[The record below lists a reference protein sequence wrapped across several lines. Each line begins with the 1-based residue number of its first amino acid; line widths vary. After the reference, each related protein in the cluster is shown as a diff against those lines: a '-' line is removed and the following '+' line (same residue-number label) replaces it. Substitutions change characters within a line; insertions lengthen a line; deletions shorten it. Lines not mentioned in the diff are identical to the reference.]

1 MLQEVII
8 TRFVPAIDIKDKL
21 VAKPFGLG
29 DLPYRSL
36 ICPTPDPIEL
46 AKVYKERFNAR
57 EIYIA
62 DLDAIEHG
70 KLNLEIYRAIKQAT
84 GLALRIDSGITDLKT
99 AQAVLNSGA
108 TKLIIATETLN
119 DLNFVKVAVSAFG
132 KQQVMMS
139 FDMLG
144 EKVKGQIPEIR
155 NTNPIPL
162 AKIFEE
168 LGASEILILGLE
180 RASTGWGV
188 NWRLIKDIVN
198 AVSIPVMVGSGIS
211 GVEEI
216 KLLKK
221 IGVAC
226 ITLSYTL
233 HEGLVRPQNIRTL
246 GLEL

>member
-1 MLQEVII
+1 M
-8 TRFVPAIDIKDKL
+8 RFVPAIDIKDRL

-29 DLPYRSL
+29 DLPYRSM
-36 ICPTPDPIEL
+36 ICPAPDPVEL
-46 AKVYKERFNAR
+46 AKVYKECFSAK
-57 EIYIA
+57 EVYIA

-70 KLNLEIYRAIKQAT
+70 KPNFDIYRAIKQAT
-84 GLALRIDSGITDLKT
+84 NLDLRIDSGISNLKT
-99 AQAVLNSGA
+99 ARAVLGSGA
-108 TKLIIATETLN
+108 TKLIIATETLDN
-119 DLNFVKVAVSAFG
+119 MDFVKVAASAFG
-132 KQQVMMS
+132 SQRVMIS

-144 EKVKGQIPEIR
+144 EKVKGKIPEIKCSG
-155 NTNPIPL
+155 PVPL
-162 AKIFEE
+162 AKAFEE
-168 LGASEILILGLE
+168 LGASEILVLGLE

-216 KLLKK
+216 KLLKD

-233 HEGLVRPQNIRTL
+233 HEGLVRPEDVRA
-246 GLEL
+246 LELEP